1 MRELVVIFEGIDD
14 MNRPIFINPQTL
26 GRYGDTD
33 NLFNLYCTE
42 QEVIDF
48 YRKQSSTT
56 LRTCITYF
64 GRRFG
69 C

>member
-42 QEVIDF
+42 QEVIANKALAATPKNNDF
-48 YRKQSSTT
+48 F
-56 LRTCITYF
+56 IDM
-64 GRRFG
+64 
-69 C
+69 